1 MGRGSEESSG
11 TNTDSEHEV
20 IHARGNM
27 VGMPSMRHY
36 TLTANKVG
44 VCIWRMVRARS
55 WEYEEDHDK
64 GVATTFKI
72 TVVE

>member
-44 VCIWRMVRARS
+44 VCNWRMV
-55 WEYEEDHDK
+55 
-64 GVATTFKI
+64 
-72 TVVE
+72 